1 MLVQPLYPVLAACI
15 AQDRAPRP
23 DELERVAQRILR
35 EGSVGTRGT
44 LLDRR
49 MAVRAARTA
58 LIGAS
63 KN

>member
-1 MLVQPLYPVLAACI
+1 MFVPLLYPVLTACI

-23 DELERVAQRILR
+23 DELERVAQRIMR
-35 EGSVGTRGT
+35 EGSIGTPGAV
-44 LLDRR
+44 LDPRI
-49 MAVRAARTA
+49 AARAAGIA

>member
-35 EGSVGTRGT
+35 EGSVGTHGT